1 MTEVGH
7 CPPISDYALISD
19 MHSCCLVSRAGSI
32 DWCCFPRLDSAAI
45 FSRILDWGK
54 GGYFHVA
61 PVLRLAVEAAS
72 PLGWCEWADATV
84 TLDRF
89 GASAPGEVLFE
100 RFGFTPD
107 RVAEKARDLVALERE
122 GR

>member
-61 PVLRLAVEAAS
+61 PVPRLAVEGGIAPRLVRVGRRHGHAG
-72 PLGWCEWADATV
+72 PLRRLGP
-84 TLDRF
+84 RR
-89 GASAPGEVLFE
+89 SALRAVRLHG
-100 RFGFTPD
+100 
-107 RVAEKARDLVALERE
+107 
-122 GR
+122 